1 MIKDNS
7 DDKSYSQQEA
17 LELVKQ
23 YENVR
28 KNNQNYFFEHESL
41 EDIIDF
47 YEENS
52 QWDKAYEAANFAAA
66 QHPGSATFLAKKA
79 QFLFEQKKFTPAL
92 ALIEQALLLSPTDM
106 DALVLQADIYNQ
118 LGNHARALQILK
130 SARLFA
136 DREDKSDIYI
146 VASDVYES
154 WGKPEKA
161 YACAKKALRLCPES
175 EMAQMRYDYIAIETG
190 HFKES
195 IQIQNKLINANPYSH
210 LAWYHLGNAWFG
222 LERYRKAINA
232 YEYAVAI
239 NETFIPAHRDLG
251 EAWFELGN
259 YARAKQYYL
268 ETQKL
273 GETDDELVYSMG
285 LCDLYMDNY
294 TDAEHSFGHAIELN
308 PAHTD
313 AYYQLSECLKL
324 KHEYAAA
331 LKKCKIALHFE
342 PKNDTYLYAVA
353 DLSCLLGDYEA
364 GLLYFLEAIHANKE
378 EPVYWLKAAAVY
390 FQLEQY
396 HEGEEILE
404 MAISKFPHR
413 ADLCYL
419 LAAFIY
425 ERGKKQSAYL
435 YLSRA
440 LQIDKDGIELFLS
453 LMPHLAADPN
463 IQLLIDLS
471 NLTDN

>member
-7 DDKSYSQQEA
+7 DDRPYSQQEA

-52 QWDKAYEAANFAAA
+52 EWDKAYDAANFAAE

-79 QFLFEQKKFTPAL
+79 QFLFEQKQFAPAL
-92 ALIEQALLLSPTDM
+92 ALIEKALLLSPTDM

-118 LGNHARALQILK
+118 LGEYARALQILK

-146 VASDVYES
+146 VASDIYES

-161 YACAKKALRLCPES
+161 YACAQKALRLCPES
-175 EMAQMRYDYIAIETG
+175 EMAQIRYDYIAIETG

-195 IQIQNKLINANPYSH
+195 IQTQKKLIGANPYSH

-222 LERYRKAINA
+222 LERYRKAIDA
-232 YEYAVAI
+232 YEYAIAI
-239 NETFIPAHRDLG
+239 NETFTPAHRDLG
-251 EAWFELGN
+251 ESWFELGN

-268 ETQKL
+268 ETEKL
-273 GETDDELVYSMG
+273 GETDDELVYSIG
-285 LCDLYMDNY
+285 LCDLYLDKLA
-294 TDAEHSFGHAIELN
+294 DAEHCFRRAIELN
-308 PAHTD
+308 PAHAD

-324 KHEYAAA
+324 KHEYAEA
-331 LKKCKIALHFE
+331 LKNCKVALHCE
-342 PKNDTYLYAVA
+342 PKNDTYLYAVGE
-353 DLSCLLGDYEA
+353 LSCYNDDFEA
-364 GLLYFLEAIHANKE
+364 ALLYYLEAVHANKE
-378 EPVYWLKAAAVY
+378 EPAYWSKAAAVY
-390 FQLEQY
+390 FQLGQY
-396 HEGEEILE
+396 NEGEEMLE

-413 ADLCYL
+413 ADLCFL

-435 YLSRA
+435 YLSRG
-440 LQIDKDGIELFLS
+440 LQIDKEGIYLFLN
-453 LMPHLAADPN
+453 LMPHLASDPN
-463 IQLLIDLS
+463 VQLLIDLS
-471 NLTDN
+471 NLTNN